1 MKKEL
6 LKFVAKKSLSA
17 AKSSTEN
24 TSRWHMYEPPLPKKL
39 MKGILNYK
47 KIKLNVILRINVE
60 L

>member
-24 TSRWHMYEPPLPKKL
+24 TSRWHMYEPPLPKKT
-39 MKGILNYK
+39 NERN
-47 KIKLNVILRINVE
+47 IKL
-60 L
+60 

>member
-24 TSRWHMYEPPLPKKL
+24 TSRCKLHEPPLTNKL
-39 MKGILNYK
+39 IKEIFKYYK
-47 KIKLNVILRINVE
+47 K
-60 L
+60 

>member
-6 LKFVAKKSLSA
+6 LKFVAKKSLLT

-39 MKGILNYK
+39 MKGILNYEK
-47 KIKLNVILRINVE
+47 KYIQIKHFSFVGL
-60 L
+60 

>member
-39 MKGILNYK
+39 MKGILNYEK
-47 KIKLNVILRINVE
+47 KINYL
-60 L
+60 